1 LTSTDKSRKI
11 LEATRLPQEYSKKDE
26 LLLRMNSMKLKESYV
41 AYPWE
46 QKMQT
51 YLPVSGSATVFS
63 LLVMPV
69 ALSPKGRDY
78 AGLED
83 TSARA
88 VAWLS
93 AAQASGVPISFV
105 NIQTEPLFLQF
116 VEYRHPG
123 YRQDPVNI
131 ANSGCYR
138 LQNREAMDVDVVRA
152 VRLWYMPA
160 GTEYAIELRPEE
172 NEARLGVGIS
182 CTEEGFCYVSS
193 VDPGTVADRAGL
205 LTVYQGACAA
215 GKLLVVSRL
224 GREKITPWL
233 VSSGGSI
240 RCFDTVSMS
249 DKLALHRQTGES
261 VKLHV
266 MLWDGALHDSSGPQ
280 GFMDNPSGHNKEI
293 PFESSRISYSTDDD
307 PLYYETEEKRHVKGH
322 LQDLAGFDL
331 TGNGH
336 AEPSLTMG
344 TLYPNKHLN
353 DKTLWRSMA
362 AHP

>member
-1 LTSTDKSRKI
+1 VALDESSLLKKNYVLVSLHDATHVATLVDAIEQECIDLQDKSHKI

-26 LLLRMNSMKLKESYV
+26 LLLRMNSMRLAESYV

-69 ALSPKGRDY
+69 ALSPKSREY
-78 AGLED
+78 ADVED

-93 AAQASGVPISFV
+93 AAQASGVPISCV

-123 YRQDPVNI
+123 YRQDPANI

-138 LQNREAMDVDVVRA
+138 LQNREAMDMDVVRA

-160 GTEYAIELRPEE
+160 GTELAIELRPEE

-182 CTEEGFCYVSS
+182 CTEEVQPTKLFHILSS
-193 VDPGTVADRAGL
+193 FPLPQL
-205 LTVYQGACAA
+205 L
-215 GKLLVVSRL
+215 L
-224 GREKITPWL
+224 
-233 VSSGGSI
+233 
-240 RCFDTVSMS
+240 
-249 DKLALHRQTGES
+249 
-261 VKLHV
+261 
-266 MLWDGALHDSSGPQ
+266 
-280 GFMDNPSGHNKEI
+280 
-293 PFESSRISYSTDDD
+293 SYS
-307 PLYYETEEKRHVKGH
+307 
-322 LQDLAGFDL
+322 Q
-331 TGNGH
+331 
-336 AEPSLTMG
+336 
-344 TLYPNKHLN
+344 
-353 DKTLWRSMA
+353 
-362 AHP
+362 